1 MQPPPRK
8 VKVTQE
14 VKVTFAEQAA
24 KLQSKQQQE
33 SELLEEIRSFSKQR
47 AAIEKD
53 YGQALHRLAS
63 QYMKRDGLRG
73 KGEPSDSSLV
83 TGAPPRSV
91 FTVWRSLI
99 EATVHTSLSRVA
111 ASENY
116 RALTSETVRTL
127 RAAKEQRA
135 KKSLE
140 QLLCV
145 QGELVEAVREL
156 SKVKK
161 RYYHLERITEL
172 TRVKAKKND
181 YGIFHFRTNLQKLNT
196 KLSNRLSECNLQLTE
211 ARNEYL
217 LTLAAVN
224 SHHEH
229 YHSKDLPAVIKDMDA
244 DLYERLKEHFT
255 LLSQTEIDSCRA
267 TQSTFLRVLQ
277 DSCQVSREHDL
288 QLFLQENPVFTK
300 APVFLFQGAPSDKV
314 CGLVHQDSAQRGESC
329 LEKEARKWATKA
341 AKDYKI
347 KTHGER
353 VLQTL
358 DKRRKLVSEDEVADV
373 ELKMEEV
380 KESIRKAEVSRVKA
394 HSRLALLRL
403 SGVETDAWV
412 MSAMSQASKEL
423 ESERQLSEARISN
436 GDVSPLWDEFD
447 FDDFDDGE
455 TFTESAPSPCPR
467 SYPLPCRVLYSYQA
481 CQADELSITE
491 DEELEVIE
499 DGDMEDWVKARNAS
513 GQVGYVPKRYLQ
525 FPCLSAGDAVSQRV
539 PGSPLSGC
547 MLGSRGRGTQA
558 RTGGLARALYPYCG
572 QSVEELSFPE
582 GAVIRLLRCR
592 DVRVDDGFWE
602 GELNGRV
609 GVFPSLVVELLGE
622 EEEEEEEEE
631 EDGKVST
638 HSNHFLLQFFMKKKS
653 GLKKNNNKK
662 KYLFWFQEL
671 LSPGPPP
678 FSPPV
683 PILGAPSLPVPESS
697 LPGRLEDR
705 LQGIPLGLLRQP
717 DSRADS
723 GSSAHSSPDHSPR
736 LARPVR
742 APPRHRPSPSP
753 CSDERFV

>member
-8 VKVTQE
+8 MKVTQE

-73 KGEPSDSSLV
+73 KGEPSDS
-83 TGAPPRSV
+83 RSV

-116 RALTSETVRTL
+116 RALTSETARTL

-135 KKSLE
+135 KKSSE
-140 QLLCV
+140 QLLCM

-161 RYYHLERITEL
+161 RYCQLERITEL
-172 TRVKAKKND
+172 TRDKAKKND

-196 KLSNRLSECNLQLTE
+196 KLSNRLSDCNLQLTE

-229 YHSKDLPAVIKDMDA
+229 YHSKDLPALIKDLDG
-244 DLYERLKEHFT
+244 DLYERLREHFT
-255 LLSQTEIDSCRA
+255 LLSQTEIDSCQA
-267 TQSTFLRVLQ
+267 TQSAFVRVLQ
-277 DSCQVSREHDL
+277 DSCQVSREHNL

-300 APVFLFQGAPSDKV
+300 APVFLFQGASSDKA
-314 CGLVHQDSAQRGESC
+314 CGLVHQDSARGGESC

-353 VLQTL
+353 VLQKL
-358 DKRRKLVSEDEVADV
+358 EKHRKLVSEDELAGV
-373 ELKMEEV
+373 ELKIEEV

-394 HSRLALLRL
+394 DSRLALLRL
-403 SGVETDAWV
+403 AGVETDAWV
-412 MSAMSQASKEL
+412 TSAMSQASEEL
-423 ESERQLSEARISN
+423 ESERRLSEARLSN
-436 GDVSPLWDEFD
+436 GDVSPLGDEFD

-455 TFTESAPSPCPR
+455 IFTESAPSPCPR

-499 DGDMEDWVKARNAS
+499 DGDMEDWLKARNAS
-513 GQVGYVPKRYLQ
+513 GQVGYVPERYLQ
-525 FPCLSAGDAVSQRV
+525 FLCLSAGDGVSQRV
-539 PGSPLSGC
+539 PGSPPSGSL
-547 MLGSRGRGTQA
+547 LGSRGRGTQA

-592 DVRVDDGFWE
+592 DVQVDDGFWE

-622 EEEEEEEEE
+622 GEEEEEEKE
-631 EDGKVST
+631 GAK
-638 HSNHFLLQFFMKKKS
+638 
-653 GLKKNNNKK
+653 
-662 KYLFWFQEL
+662 EL

-683 PILGAPSLPVPESS
+683 PILGASSLPVPGST
-697 LPGRLEDR
+697 PPRGVEDR
-705 LQGIPLGLLRQP
+705 LQGIPLGLLRRP
-717 DSRADS
+717 DSRAGS

-736 LARPVR
+736 RARPVR
-742 APPRHRPSPSP
+742 APPHPPGQRHSPSPS
-753 CSDERFV
+753 SDEHFV